1 MSKIDVVSLGGLNE
15 NGKNLYTVS
24 VDDRIFVFDSGLKY
38 APDKMYGIDYII
50 PSFKYLI
57 ENKDKIAGV
66 FITHAHYENMGA
78 LTDLVREIPEVKVYA
93 TRFSCMI
100 INEEANNKGVKIKN
114 LIEIAPHKKISF
126 GELSVFPF
134 SVTHSAPESVGYV
147 INTKDGA
154 VVYMADFIIDPTM
167 DVPYDMD
174 LGKIA
179 YVGKQGVLL
188 LMAESVFSEKQGHT
202 SPNHKLKRFFDS
214 VIDKNQGRIIFTV
227 LPLHIYTIQEI
238 FNSIKNT
245 DRKIVIMGKKLGN
258 IINIAINGGYL
269 KNTEGKIGDL
279 SNLKDPNS
287 IVLVSNDREN
297 AYGNLSRIVNGY
309 DKFITL
315 KESDAVCFAEPT
327 YDAYELIRV
336 RLMDEIAKRGAN
348 IETVPSKN
356 NVRLHASAE
365 DIMLLIKLF
374 NPKYYMPIKGEYR
387 YQVGNAL
394 LAENVGMNKD
404 NIFLKENGD
413 IVRIIDKKH
422 IECFDKVEVD
432 SIIIDGKSGDDLG
445 EVVIKD
451 REVLGDSGLLLV
463 SATLDKK
470 TKEIM
475 AGPEVLTKGLIN
487 VKDSKDMIE
496 EIKNKT
502 TDAIKANIKNSYADY
517 PKIKSEIRE
526 ALLKYVFNETACK
539 PIVLT
544 VIQEI

>member
-100 INEEANNKGVKIKN
+100 INDEANNKGVKIKN

-502 TDAIKANIKNSYADY
+502 TDAIKANVKNSYADY

-526 ALLKYVFNETACK
+526 VLLKYVFNETACK